1 MQQVRQE
8 GKASDADRPSYFF
21 NPDCKTKHRPFN
33 FQIHY
38 GIVCQFVFYF
48 SKFCFGAFEVETPVA
63 KTPVAT
69 PVRSAAPEDLKNLR
83 PPSSLVSGP
92 GQPSSQPLVEAQP
105 RVSATGVETLTENQ
119 VPKPVGVTERKAQ
132 SSKPCICFADIII
145 GT

>member
-1 MQQVRQE
+1 MLTGQVIFSIPTAKQNIALLIF
-8 GKASDADRPSYFF
+8 KS
-21 NPDCKTKHRPFN
+21 TM
-33 FQIHY
+33 
-38 GIVCQFVFYF
+38 VLFVSLFFYF

-69 PVRSAAPEDLKNLR
+69 PVRSAAPDDLKNLR